1 LENLSLWTSGVL
13 ILIYLVSFVFVLK
26 THKRLFQPDHGVEH
40 HEGQVSVRRSLISL
54 VSATVLIGFLSEMLV
69 GEIDAVTKSIGM
81 TELFVGVIVVA
92 IIGNAA
98 EHSSAIMVAR
108 RNQMDLAMTIAV
120 GSSTQIALFV
130 APVLVFLSVLIGNPM
145 SLVFTGLEIAAI
157 VMSVLIVEM
166 ISYDG
171 ETNWFEGAELL
182 AVYIILALAFF
193 FVPG

>member
-1 LENLSLWTSGVL
+1 
-13 ILIYLVSFVFVLK
+13 
-26 THKRLFQPDHGVEH
+26 
-40 HEGQVSVRRSLISL
+40 
-54 VSATVLIGFLSEMLV
+54 
-69 GEIDAVTKSIGM
+69 
-81 TELFVGVIVVA
+81 
-92 IIGNAA
+92 
-98 EHSSAIMVAR
+98 
-108 RNQMDLAMTIAV
+108 MTIAV

>member
-1 LENLSLWTSGVL
+1 
-13 ILIYLVSFVFVLK
+13 
-26 THKRLFQPDHGVEH
+26 
-40 HEGQVSVRRSLISL
+40 
-54 VSATVLIGFLSEMLV
+54 
-69 GEIDAVTKSIGM
+69 
-81 TELFVGVIVVA
+81 
-92 IIGNAA
+92 
-98 EHSSAIMVAR
+98 
-108 RNQMDLAMTIAV
+108 MDLAMTIAV